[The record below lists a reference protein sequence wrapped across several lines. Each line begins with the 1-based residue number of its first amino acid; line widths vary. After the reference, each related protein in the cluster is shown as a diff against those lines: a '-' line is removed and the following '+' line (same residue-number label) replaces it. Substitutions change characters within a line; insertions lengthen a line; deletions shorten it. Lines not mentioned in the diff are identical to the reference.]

1 MVENILIALFG
12 SLIVLDTTVIFQFLL
27 SQPLITCTI
36 LGWFFGDIQLGLQ
49 IGFYLQLLWLS
60 SIPVGAAVVPEGNVA
75 AIITATL
82 VLRYNY
88 GYEYLN
94 VVLVSAVLY
103 GLLISYVGGQLVVLY
118 RKINVKLLDNVLTH
132 IDRGQIGFLNTIPF
146 VSISIHYVMM
156 FILILVMLTVGDL
169 IFPNVDRV
177 PRIWNAY
184 CRYGVIG
191 ILGIGAGMVITL
203 YEQKKANRYLAAGLL
218 LGTIIFY
225 IL

>member
-1 MVENILIALFG
+1 MENILIALFG

-75 AIITATL
+75 AIITATM
-82 VLRYNY
+82 VLRYH
-88 GYEYLN
+88 YEYQYLN
-94 VVLVSAVLY
+94 LVLVSGVFY
-103 GLLISYVGGQLVVLY
+103 GLVISYIGGQLVVIY
-118 RKINVKLLDNVLTH
+118 RKINVKLLNNVLVH
-132 IDRGQIGFLNTIPF
+132 IERGQIGFLNRVPF
-146 VSISIHYVMM
+146 MSISLHYIMM
-156 FILILVMLTVGDL
+156 FILIFIMLSLGDM
-169 IFPNVDRV
+169 IFPMARRV
-177 PRIWNAY
+177 PLVWDAY

-203 YEQKKANRYLAAGLL
+203 YEQKKANRYLAVGLL
-218 LGTIIFY
+218 LGTLIFY